1 MTFLWRAPMPKIDK
15 GDNIEHLLCEMCRVG
30 GRRRQMAD
38 EFFTKKKKEK
48 NEQLSHEK
56 ITKDKIN
63 EQIKKNQEERI
74 KSENEK
80 NVAEEL
86 ILKKNIDDIL
96 KNMEI
101 PEDLKN
107 TVRNASDTEGIIG
120 PLVEHVQDLKDAL
133 DRDYG
138 HLYKPY
144 LKD

>member
-1 MTFLWRAPMPKIDK
+1 M
-15 GDNIEHLLCEMCRVG
+15 E
-30 GRRRQMAD
+30 
-38 EFFTKKKKEK
+38 KEK

-56 ITKDKIN
+56 IAKDKIN